1 MDVLNRR
8 GGWRLFEKVFFFFL
22 SCKCIFFF
30 LFRERGLQVLKK
42 SRMRQLKYSSGVEPQ
57 HKGLGQH
64 LYNSQSSIGSG
75 QDGDELQLV

>member
-1 MDVLNRR
+1 M
-8 GGWRLFEKVFFFFL
+8 LFF
-22 SCKCIFFF
+22 FFF

-42 SRMRQLKYSSGVEPQ
+42 SRTRQLKYSSGVEPQ